1 MGISCI
7 DLSLNLSLDL
17 FIPRIIILIG
27 KVVGNIV
34 IIKVAVFIIR
44 MIVSLAKGLLG
55 L

>member
-7 DLSLNLSLDL
+7 DLSLDLSLDL

-27 KVVGNIV
+27 KVVGNFV
-34 IIKVAVFIIR
+34 IIKVTTFIIR
-44 MIVSLAKGLLG
+44 MIVGLAKGLLG